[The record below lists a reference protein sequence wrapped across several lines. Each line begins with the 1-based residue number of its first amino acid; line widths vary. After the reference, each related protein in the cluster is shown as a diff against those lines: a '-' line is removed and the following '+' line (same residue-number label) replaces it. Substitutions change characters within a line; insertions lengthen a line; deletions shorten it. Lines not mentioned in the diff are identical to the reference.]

1 MADLGNLFFS
11 MRIKDMTDEDFK
23 KLEKK
28 LEQRGMK
35 IKLTASNIDQ
45 FIKDLQTQI
54 RSKTLNINVKPIG
67 VGSTGAT
74 TTAADL
80 RHQRMLEVQQRMA
93 NAAALAQQRLA
104 NAQAAGQ
111 RATER
116 HNASML
122 RGNSIMGNQSRLA
135 GQLQNQLLN
144 IYSVYQ
150 AERFVRSLIEIGG
163 EFQKQ
168 HIALNAMLGDAAKA
182 DKIFGQIKGLAVE
195 SPFNFREL
203 MGFTKQIAAFGIPYE
218 EMYET
223 TKRLADISAGLGVD
237 MGRIILAYGQVRSAA
252 FLRGQE
258 LRQFTEAG
266 IPLVDELA
274 KKFTELEGRVVSA
287 GEVFEKISKRE
298 VSFGMVKDILWELTN
313 EGGKFYNM
321 QEVLTESLS
330 GKLAKLVDSYEMMLG
345 TIAESNNEILGGG
358 LDMLTAFTDKWR
370 VFLNALL
377 SIIAAYYTYKGVMMT
392 ASALRARAISHE
404 IALTGAVNAN
414 TIATYAN
421 NMAQNKVNQG
431 AIRLLTN
438 LQKLKMAFSSLGA
451 AGWTGILIAGVVA
464 LGTAVYNTSKEAA
477 RLRKELDDIGEK
489 GALSVQNE
497 IDGYKILIEKLDDA
511 VEGTQ
516 EYNDILNKI
525 QSNYGNYI
533 GNIENEARAYEYL
546 RGKIDAVSEALRNK
560 ARESARQQMMSSIED
575 KYSSNISESMK
586 TIVEELKQNVRIK
599 NEDTEEL
606 SPISDRQAKE
616 IASIIRTR
624 LQDAVKNGLDP
635 RFMRY
640 DIIKGQIETIGSEL
654 GLALS
659 LKDAKKVDVSGRG
672 DYYNFGGL
680 ANAAK
685 GVKNLAK
692 TFKLYNNDIAYA
704 NEQLDLMFKN
714 TTSYGVIMEKIQKQ
728 RDELYKSTK
737 FKDESEKIKFEIET
751 YKQQINAIQG
761 IAGSGDAIQN
771 LKAEIAELSK
781 VEAEW
786 RTIAKEKFSAYVG
799 LQPAVDEKS
808 IDYLSRLR
816 KEYKSLEE
824 ISKESLEPGD
834 KNDALKRMQ
843 AIKSFMD
850 EYNKSLDS
858 SNSDINSYS
867 DKMNRVI
874 ELREKGTRER
884 IQMETDLENQ
894 AAQARINAMK
904 DGFEKEQAQRNLDN
918 KKELQALEK
927 QKNDYINKVKEL
939 ARKVFEAEEDA
950 KAEKDKNYKKKSFDP
965 SSVSVDTSIFGMI
978 ENYTKERQINETA
991 QFYKDI
997 LSKYQGYISKRLEA
1011 ERKFKEDRERLEKA
1025 GAGKEDLQELE
1036 YQRNKALA
1044 AIDMEFAERETS
1056 FQAWADGIA
1065 NLSLKKLQQLLIAA
1079 SQELERME
1087 FLNPNNPNLAVQR
1100 AKVNVLREKLP
1111 KPGDKEDTSPDK
1123 RSVKDWQELYKVLSK
1138 VEKEFD
1144 EIGDAVGGTVGD
1156 VISAAGSITA
1166 TTLSMINSI
1175 ISLGT
1180 ISADNIKGVS
1190 EATAQAIATVEK
1202 ASVILAIASA
1212 ALQIATK
1219 IMNFFGGDNSTEKYE
1234 EAEKIYDAYIQTMDK
1249 VIEKQLE
1256 LAEALSGENAR
1267 AAYKQAVD
1275 MIEAQTEAARE
1286 LGQMYLSSGGSW
1298 KSHTAGYN
1306 EVKDMSWEGWVQA
1319 AKALGMS
1326 VDQFRNLMGG
1336 RMSGLFELT
1345 AEQLSE
1351 LQEQAPSFWAQL
1363 DEDTRK
1369 YAEQIADSIEDI
1381 AEVTEQKMENATGVA
1396 WDSFSD
1402 DILESLY
1409 DVEKGAED
1417 IADDMSEY
1425 MRKALIKAM
1434 YVENYMPEMRKW
1446 YEKWANYMSDG
1457 VLSDY
1462 ESKELDS
1469 IKNNLIDQMVKEAE
1483 AINKQWGTNSS
1494 GGSGLSAGIKGI
1506 TEDQA
1511 DLLAS
1516 YANAMRSDL
1525 SAIRLL
1531 LEQRFANYPQEQR
1544 GKIENAVSN
1553 YYQNGGTIDYN
1564 TVLNNITVYLDE
1576 HSGLMERSNILAE
1589 SQLTYLKSIADNTK
1603 RTADSNDK
1611 IKEAVEETRDMIH
1624 GARTDKSRGLYV
1636 R

>member
-67 VGSTGAT
+67 VGSTGAA

-122 RGNSIMGNQSRLA
+122 RGNSIMGNQSRLV

-298 VSFGMVKDILWELTN
+298 VSFGMIKDILWELTN

-370 VFLNALL
+370 IFLNMLL
-377 SIIAAYYTYKGVMMT
+377 SVIAAYGAYKGVMIT
-392 ASALRARAISHE
+392 ANALRALAISRE

-464 LGTAVYNTSKEAA
+464 LSTYLYNSYKEAN
-477 RLRKELDDIGEK
+477 RLKNELRDIAIKESE
-489 GALSVQNE
+489 AVRSE
-497 IDGYKILIEKLDDA
+497 IDSYKSL
-511 VEGTQ
+511 VEQLNKTVKGSS
-516 EYNDILNKI
+516 EYNDIINKI
-525 QSNYGNYI
+525 QSRYGEYI
-533 GNIENEARAYEYL
+533 GNLKNEADAYQYL
-546 RGKIDAVSEALRNK
+546 TEKINQVTVALRNK
-560 ARESARQQMMSSIED
+560 ALETARQQGLAKISE
-575 KYSSNISESMK
+575 KYSEQELNTYKESIAFLKKGFGLSDGVANTLAAVIQTEIKSGITAGLVGGYDKAIKYIENKANEIGVSLHPNVYSKDAVNSFRELVSINAQMEYETKAFENTLKSVMGTTTIYGLKIKELEEAYEKEKKSIPVEAISR
-586 TIVEELKQNVRIK
+586 LKQRY
-599 NEDTEEL
+599 
-606 SPISDRQAKE
+606 
-616 IASIIRTR
+616 
-624 LQDAVKNGLDP
+624 LQLL
-635 RFMRY
+635 
-640 DIIKGQIETIGSEL
+640 E
-654 GLALS
+654 
-659 LKDAKKVDVSGRG
+659 AKKKV
-672 DYYNFGGL
+672 Y
-680 ANAAK
+680 
-685 GVKNLAK
+685 
-692 TFKLYNNDIAYA
+692 
-704 NEQLDLMFKN
+704 
-714 TTSYGVIMEKIQKQ
+714 
-728 RDELYKSTK
+728 
-737 FKDESEKIKFEIET
+737 
-751 YKQQINAIQG
+751 
-761 IAGSGDAIQN
+761 GDAGQEEEVKRIE
-771 LKAEIAELSK
+771 AEIAELSK

-858 SNSDINSYS
+858 SSSDINSYS

-918 KKELQALEK
+918 KKELQTLEK

-991 QFYKDI
+991 QFYKNI

-1144 EIGDAVGGTVGD
+1144 EIGDAVGGAVGD

-1483 AINKQWGTNSS
+1483 TINKQWGTNSS